1 MATEVW
7 CYIDGQK
14 VEIPFAPYEAE
25 QLGWH
30 KGAEFKSPIHIDDTK
45 GAEVDA
51 WCRKTFDPYV
61 YRVFIRSAWFLREQ
75 DAMLCKLRWS
85 C

>member
-1 MATEVW
+1 MATQAW
-7 CYIDGQK
+7 AYIEGQK

-30 KGAEFKSPIHIDDTK
+30 KGAEFKSSIYINDTV

-61 YRVFIRSAWFLREQ
+61 YRVFLRSAWFLREQ
-75 DAMLCKLRWS
+75 DAMLCRLKWS
-85 C
+85 